1 MKFIP
6 SYDRNLNFRQ
16 INKWISFLWSF
27 DAKFRFQR
35 LTVVRK
41 AVNWFKHG
49 RTVSRMRALFSLVAV
64 FFLLPIATLSATQQ
78 LLETE
83 DGKHYLLQTSNR
95 KKGPS
100 TSLPQTRSRSDDY
113 FDLRRWVRRGNQ
125 KVRYD
130 KNMSLHCQGSLG
142 VHGMACTRW
151 VLYNYK
157 WITIQH

>member
-1 MKFIP
+1 
-6 SYDRNLNFRQ
+6 
-16 INKWISFLWSF
+16 
-27 DAKFRFQR
+27 
-35 LTVVRK
+35 
-41 AVNWFKHG
+41 
-49 RTVSRMRALFSLVAV
+49 MRALFSLVAV

-130 KNMSLHCQGSLG
+130 KNMSLHCQGPLG
-142 VHGMACTRW
+142 VHGMACTRCA
-151 VLYNYK
+151 LCNYK
-157 WITIQH
+157 QLIALLNLSVLGFSFVFYDKTKRTQQGDLLKCKRPFRKIPLAKG